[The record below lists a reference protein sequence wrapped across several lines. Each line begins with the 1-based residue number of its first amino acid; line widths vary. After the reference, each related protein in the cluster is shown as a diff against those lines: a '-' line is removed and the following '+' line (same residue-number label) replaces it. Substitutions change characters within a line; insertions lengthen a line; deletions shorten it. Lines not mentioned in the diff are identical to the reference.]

1 MTIYADD
8 VNYFKTGKSSTDSW
22 MQKSKSEIENVGG
35 KVLSELSGTV
45 NGKSAFMISFTLND
59 NIFKVTFPVLP
70 PRDRKDE
77 YAAKRQAATAMY
89 HDIKARCVSV
99 KFHGAKVAFHAYL
112 VLGGGRTAS
121 ELSEPELREAIP
133 TPFLLPPPR

>member
-8 VNYFKTGKSSTDSW
+8 VNYFKTGKSSPDTW
-22 MQKSKSEIENVGG
+22 LQKSKSEIESIGG

-45 NGKSAFMISFTLND
+45 NGKSAFMISFSLQD
-59 NIFKVTFPVLP
+59 SLFKITYPVLK
-70 PRDRKDE
+70 PRDSEDE

-89 HDIKARCVSV
+89 HDIKARCVSM

-112 VLGGGRTAS
+112 VLGDGRTAG

-133 TPFLLPPPR
+133 TPFLLPPPK